1 MCIAITKPADT
12 KPDWEAYQQG
22 FTRNPDGWGFAVPH
36 DGRVLI
42 RKDVTSFDKFRE
54 AFELHAHLPALVH
67 FRIKTHGLVNKRNC
81 HPFRLTDSLAM
92 IHNGMLDLECSLR
105 NDKSDTWHFCKQVL
119 RPMADAD
126 PRFAW
131 NIGSSFLGEQ
141 FINSNKVAFLDA
153 DGNFKIWNRE
163 AGVDAADGHWYSNCS
178 YIKPKPL
185 VFGSELKSK
194 SKPKS
199 TPTHW
204 GHYGSVSTYSDRKYD
219 AVDSWD
225 DAPEPW
231 ELDEGSYRDDPI
243 YQQFGFV
250 DPEQYESIQGCL
262 AAGLPMDLIS
272 AMYNHD
278 PGLVE
283 TVAWYHDV

>member
-12 KPDWEAYQQG
+12 APDWEAYQQG
-22 FTRNPDGWGFAVPH
+22 FIRNPDGWGFAVPH

-54 AFELHAHLPALVH
+54 AFTPHAHLPALVH

-81 HPFRLTDSLAM
+81 HPFRLTDGLAM
-92 IHNGMLDLECSLR
+92 IHNGMLELECSLR
-105 NDKSDTWHFCKQVL
+105 PEKSDTWHFVKQVL

-131 NIGSSFLGEQ
+131 NIGSSFLGES
-141 FINSNKVAFLDA
+141 FIGYNKVAFLDA
-153 DGNFKIWNRE
+153 DGNFKIWNQE
-163 AGVDAADGHWYSNCS
+163 AGTTVQDGHWYSNGS
-178 YIKPKPL
+178 YIKPKSSL
-185 VFGSELKSK
+185 CFGSDLKSK
-194 SKPKS
+194 SKPK
-199 TPTHW
+199 PQA
-204 GHYGSVSTYSDRKYD
+204 HYGHVSEFDRKYD
-219 AVDSWD
+219 AFDSWD
-225 DAPEPW
+225 SALEAW
-231 ELDEGSYRDDPI
+231 ELDEGSYADDPI
-243 YQQFGFV
+243 YQQFGCV